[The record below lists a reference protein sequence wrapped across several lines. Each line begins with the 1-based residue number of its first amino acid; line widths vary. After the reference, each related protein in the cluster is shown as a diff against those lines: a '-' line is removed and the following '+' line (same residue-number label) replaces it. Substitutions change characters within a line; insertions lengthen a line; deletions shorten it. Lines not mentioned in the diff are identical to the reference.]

1 MEKAGVQDTLIEMV
15 DRLKKNKY
23 IRWAFPHFLFM
34 PRSRSASVDFWFSSF
49 KESELREEE
58 KSFYEKLGA
67 FLINQPKYIQVGA
80 LLQIQLD
87 APIFIHFIFPTQGC
101 LVEGREFHKYYFDL
115 GINEKAKSTLRVNL
129 IAPRVHLLGEN
140 QTIH

>member
-1 MEKAGVQDTLIEMV
+1 MEKPGVQDTLLEMV

-34 PRSRSASVDFWFSSF
+34 PRSRSASVDFWFSAF

-87 APIFIHFIFPTQGC
+87 APIFIHFIFVRTCNLMFHQMISGMLWNKALFPSW
-101 LVEGREFHKYYFDL
+101 LVLMKTRSMSYQ
-115 GINEKAKSTLRVNL
+115 
-129 IAPRVHLLGEN
+129 N
-140 QTIH
+140 QSISI

>member
-1 MEKAGVQDTLIEMV
+1 MEKPGVQDTLLEMV

-34 PRSRSASVDFWFSSF
+34 PHSRSASVDFWFSAF

-87 APIFIHFIFPTQGC
+87 APIFIHFIFVRTCNLMFHQMISGMLWNKALFPSW
-101 LVEGREFHKYYFDL
+101 LVLMKTRSMSYQ
-115 GINEKAKSTLRVNL
+115 NQL
-129 IAPRVHLLGEN
+129 IS
-140 QTIH
+140 I

>member
-1 MEKAGVQDTLIEMV
+1 MDLEKPGVQDTLIEMV

-34 PRSRSASVDFWFSSF
+34 PRSRSASVDFWFSAF

-87 APIFIHFIFPTQGC
+87 APIFIHFIFVRTCNLMFHQMISGMLWNKALFPSW
-101 LVEGREFHKYYFDL
+101 LVLMKTRSMSYQ
-115 GINEKAKSTLRVNL
+115 
-129 IAPRVHLLGEN
+129 N
-140 QTIH
+140 Q

>member
-1 MEKAGVQDTLIEMV
+1 MENPGVQDTLLEMV

-34 PRSRSASVDFWFSSF
+34 PRSRSASVDFWFSAF

-87 APIFIHFIFPTQGC
+87 APIFIHFIFGRTCNLMFHQMISGMLWNKALFPSW
-101 LVEGREFHKYYFDL
+101 LVLMKTRSMSYQISKLVFE
-115 GINEKAKSTLRVNL
+115 
-129 IAPRVHLLGEN
+129 
-140 QTIH
+140 

>member
-1 MEKAGVQDTLIEMV
+1 MEKPGVQDTLLEMV

-34 PRSRSASVDFWFSSF
+34 PRSRSASVDFWFSAF

-80 LLQIQLD
+80 LLQIQFRCTYFHSLHFCQDLQLNVSSNDLWD
-87 APIFIHFIFPTQGC
+87 ALEQGTFSI
-101 LVEGREFHKYYFDL
+101 LVGFDEDA
-115 GINEKAKSTLRVNL
+115 IYVISKSVN
-129 IAPRVHLLGEN
+129 
-140 QTIH
+140 

>member
-1 MEKAGVQDTLIEMV
+1 MEKPGVQDTLLEMV

-34 PRSRSASVDFWFSSF
+34 PRSRSASVDFWFSAF

-87 APIFIHFIFPTQGC
+87 APIFIHFIFVRTCNLMFHQMISGMLWNKALFPSW
-101 LVEGREFHKYYFDL
+101 LVLMKTRSMSYQISKLVFE
-115 GINEKAKSTLRVNL
+115 
-129 IAPRVHLLGEN
+129 
-140 QTIH
+140 

>member
-1 MEKAGVQDTLIEMV
+1 MEKPGVQDTLLEMV

-34 PRSRSASVDFWFSSF
+34 PRSRSASVDFWFSAF

-87 APIFIHFIFPTQGC
+87 APIFIHFIFVRTCNLMFHQMISGMLWNKALFPSW
-101 LVEGREFHKYYFDL
+101 LVLMKTRSLSYQ
-115 GINEKAKSTLRVNL
+115 
-129 IAPRVHLLGEN
+129 N
-140 QTIH
+140 QKISI

>member
-1 MEKAGVQDTLIEMV
+1 MEKPGVQDTLLEMV

-34 PRSRSASVDFWFSSF
+34 PRSRSASVDFWFSAF

-87 APIFIHFIFPTQGC
+87 APIFIHFIFVRTCNLMFQQMISGMLWNKALFPSW
-101 LVEGREFHKYYFDL
+101 LVLMKTRSMSYQ
-115 GINEKAKSTLRVNL
+115 
-129 IAPRVHLLGEN
+129 N
-140 QTIH
+140 QKISI

>member
-1 MEKAGVQDTLIEMV
+1 MGEVDLEKPGVQDTLLEVV

-34 PRSRSASVDFWFSSF
+34 PRSRSASVDFWFSAF

-58 KSFYEKLGA
+58 KAFYEKLGA

-87 APIFIHFIFPTQGC
+87 TPIFIHSIFVRTCNLMFHQMISGMLWNKALFPSW
-101 LVEGREFHKYYFDL
+101 LVLMKTRSMSYQ
-115 GINEKAKSTLRVNL
+115 
-129 IAPRVHLLGEN
+129 N
-140 QTIH
+140 Q

>member
-1 MEKAGVQDTLIEMV
+1 MEKPGVQDTLLEMV

-34 PRSRSASVDFWFSSF
+34 PHSRSASVDFWFSAF

-58 KSFYEKLGA
+58 KAFYEKLGA

-87 APIFIHFIFPTQGC
+87 APIFIHFIFVRTCNLMFHQMISGMLWNKALFPSW
-101 LVEGREFHKYYFDL
+101 LVLMKTRSMSYQ
-115 GINEKAKSTLRVNL
+115 
-129 IAPRVHLLGEN
+129 N
-140 QTIH
+140 Q